1 MTYYSR
7 HRDECLAYAA
17 MVRAAYTEEQRK
29 ANHEYYK
36 KYWAVNSRYICE
48 KMILKRAIAREK
60 REAARLAP
68 KAVSK
73 DECISLPTPVTK
85 DECISLPTPVTK
97 DASIL
102 PVKKKRVRKSKL
114 RIQPLLEPPAPEP
127 FGFENLTGVQKNVF
141 NELAPQG
148 WCEKRVDENP
158 FLMTF
163 K

>member
-36 KYWAVNSRYICE
+36 KYWAVNNRYICE

-68 KAVSK
+68 KVQEISISGIEAVAK
-73 DECISLPTPVTK
+73 DEQLLV
-85 DECISLPTPVTK
+85 
-97 DASIL
+97 
-102 PVKKKRVRKSKL
+102 VKKKRVRKSKL
-114 RIQPLLEPPAPEP
+114 RIQPLLPPPEP

-141 NELAPQG
+141 KELAPQG
-148 WCEKRVDENP
+148 WCEKRIDENP
-158 FLMTF
+158 FFMTF

>member
-36 KYWAVNSRYICE
+36 KYWAANSRYICE

-68 KAVSK
+68 KAV
-73 DECISLPTPVTK
+73 PK

-114 RIQPLLEPPAPEP
+114 RIQPLLEPPAQEP
-127 FGFENLTGVQKNVF
+127 FGFENLTGLQKNVF

>member
-36 KYWAVNSRYICE
+36 KYWAVNNRYICE

-68 KAVSK
+68 KVQEISVPGTEAVAK
-73 DECISLPTPVTK
+73 DESIS
-85 DECISLPTPVTK
+85 S
-97 DASIL
+97 
-102 PVKKKRVRKSKL
+102 VKKKRVRKSKL
-114 RIQPLLEPPAPEP
+114 RIQPLIEPTPEP

-148 WCEKRVDENP
+148 WCEKRIDENP
-158 FLMTF
+158 FFMTF

>member
-29 ANHEYYK
+29 ANREYYK
-36 KYWAVNSRYICE
+36 KYWAVNNRYICE

-68 KAVSK
+68 KVQDISVSGT
-73 DECISLPTPVTK
+73 EAVTK
-85 DECISLPTPVTK
+85 DESIS
-97 DASIL
+97 I
-102 PVKKKRVRKSKL
+102 VKKKRVRKSKL
-114 RIQPLLEPPAPEP
+114 RIQPLLEPSEPEP
-127 FGFENLTGVQKNVF
+127 FGFENLTGVQKNSF
-141 NELAPQG
+141 KEIAPLG
-148 WCEKRVDENP
+148 YCEKRVDENP
-158 FLMTF
+158 FFMTF